1 MGREVGE
8 RPEGKTFEHR
18 VELFERRT
26 LATVLAQ
33 PRDGRSIQAW
43 LVWVALPWVHVE
55 RQRSLVRHARD
66 RAKPHGLR
74 KEAHVRTSAHPDA
87 QRSGLKG
94 RDRHL
99 DDAVTPVHAQ
109 PAVRHAVAVVTHRID
124 ARVVLETLLAQ
135 DLERPKRA
143 RCDRKA
149 CGAISAHSR
158 AASVFDGRLRSPQV
172 FAKCGW
178 TELVDQSMGVTMT
191 CHLVTRISY

>member
-66 RAKPHGLR
+66 RAKPNGLR
-74 KEAHVRTSAHPDA
+74 KETHVRTPAHPDA
-87 QRSGLKG
+87 QGSGLKR
-94 RDRHL
+94 RDRNL
-99 DDAVTPVHAQ
+99 DDAVTPMQAQ
-109 PAVRHAVAVVTHRID
+109 PAVRHAIAVMTHGID
-124 ARVVLETLLAQ
+124 TRVVLEAFLGQ
-135 DLERPKRA
+135 DLERPK
-143 RCDRKA
+143 
-149 CGAISAHSR
+149 
-158 AASVFDGRLRSPQV
+158 
-172 FAKCGW
+172 
-178 TELVDQSMGVTMT
+178 
-191 CHLVTRISY
+191 